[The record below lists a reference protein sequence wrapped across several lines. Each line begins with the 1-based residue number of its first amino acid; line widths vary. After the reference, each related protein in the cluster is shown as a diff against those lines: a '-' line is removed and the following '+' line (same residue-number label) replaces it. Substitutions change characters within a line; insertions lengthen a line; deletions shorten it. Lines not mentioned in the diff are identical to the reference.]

1 MHAYATKDLQEWGV
15 SRRVD
20 GKGAFQTNVTWATPD
35 SDTND
40 DDDDTAAAAA
50 AAAAAVGGSGGGHE
64 GGGGVEGGGWTK
76 FYRRERPELRLD
88 GDENPA
94 VFYSGIE
101 YGEDHPQKQYSFSI
115 VQQVNGGQL

>member
-50 AAAAAVGGSGGGHE
+50 AAAAVGGSGGGHE

-76 FYRRERPELRLD
+76 F
-88 GDENPA
+88 
-94 VFYSGIE
+94 
-101 YGEDHPQKQYSFSI
+101 
-115 VQQVNGGQL
+115 